1 MRPKTVLIT
10 YADSMGKNIRE
21 LNEVLTAH
29 FGKAIGGVHLLPF
42 FPSSADRGF
51 APMDYRQVDPALGT
65 WEEIKDLSAH
75 FALTADF
82 MINHLS
88 AHSPEY
94 LDFLERKDASP
105 YRDLFIRYKDFWP
118 GGEPSREDL
127 DKVYKRKERDPY
139 VTAEFADGSREKVW
153 CTFDPEQIDLNCFS
167 AAGKRFIREN
177 LVFLAEH
184 GISMVRLDAFAYAVK
199 RAGGSCFFEEPG
211 VWELLNE
218 CAEILKPYGVGILP
232 EIHEHYT
239 IQLKIADKNLPVY
252 DFALPMLL
260 LHAIYF
266 GDAQYLK
273 HWLDICPRNQYT
285 TLDTHD
291 GIGVVDVKD
300 LLPDAEIERT
310 RDHLYDFGA
319 NVKRSYNTAAYNN
332 LDVYQVNCTYYSAL
346 GNDDNKYLL
355 ARAVQMFAPGI
366 PMVYYVGLLAGENDI
381 ELLEKTKVGRNIN
394 RHYYTKDEVARAA
407 ARPVVRKLIRMLEM
421 RNTFPAFEGEFA
433 QLPTQDVSKL
443 HLQWKNG
450 AYAAALQADFSQN
463 TFKIKLSSPDGETDP
478 LAETEETNDE
488 R

>member
-1 MRPKTVLIT
+1 MRQGTVLIT
-10 YADSMGKNIRE
+10 YADSMGKDIRE
-21 LNEVLTAH
+21 LHAVLKEH
-29 FGKAIGGVHLLPF
+29 FSKAIGGVHLLPF

-51 APMDYRQVDPALGT
+51 APMDYRAVDPAFGT
-65 WEEIKDLSAH
+65 WNDVEALSKD

-94 LDFLERKDASP
+94 QDFLARKDESP

-118 GGEPSREDL
+118 GGKASREDL
-127 DKVYKRKERDPY
+127 DRVYKRKERDPY
-139 VTAEFADGSREKVW
+139 VVAEFADGTREKVW

-167 AAGKRFIREN
+167 ESGKRFIREN

-184 GISMVRLDAFAYAVK
+184 GVSNVRLDAFAYAVK

-211 VWELLNE
+211 VWELLEE
-218 CAEILKPYGVGILP
+218 CQKILRPYGADILP

-239 IQLKIADKNLPVY
+239 IQMKIADRELPVY

-260 LHAIYF
+260 LNAIYF
-266 GDAQYLK
+266 GNAQYLK

-300 LLPDAEIERT
+300 LMPDEEIERT

-346 GNDDNKYLL
+346 GNDDDKYLL
-355 ARAVQMFAPGI
+355 ARAVQMFAPGV
-366 PMVYYVGLLAGENDI
+366 PMVYYVGLLAGKNDI
-381 ELLEKTKVGRNIN
+381 ELLEQTKVGRNIN
-394 RHYYTKDEVARAA
+394 RHYYTKDEIDREVE
-407 ARPVVRKLIRMLEM
+407 RPVVRKLIRLMEM
-421 RNTFPAFEGEFA
+421 RNEFPAFSGAFEQIPE
-433 QLPTQDVSKL
+433 PEDDKL
-443 HLQWKNG
+443 HLHWKNG
-450 AYAAALQADFSQN
+450 AYTASLRADFLN
-463 TFKIKLSSPDGETDP
+463 GTFKILLNGPDGETDP
-478 LAETEETNDE
+478 LAETEA
-488 R
+488 

>member
-1 MRPKTVLIT
+1 MGTICIT
-10 YADSMGKNIRE
+10 YADSMGANIRE
-21 LNEVLTAH
+21 LNVVLNKY
-29 FGKAIGGVHLLPF
+29 FGKAISGVHLLPF

-51 APMDYRQVDPALGT
+51 APMDYTKVDPAFGT
-65 WEEIKDLSAH
+65 WEDVRALSES
-75 FALTADF
+75 FDLTADF

-88 AHSPEY
+88 AHSPQY
-94 LDFLERKDASP
+94 RDFLEKKDESP
-105 YRDLFIRYKDFWP
+105 YRDLFIRYKDFWTD
-118 GGEPSREDL
+118 GEPTREEL
-127 DKVYKRKERDPY
+127 DRVYKRKERDPY
-139 VTAEFADGSREKVW
+139 VLAEFADGTKEKVW

-167 AAGKRFIREN
+167 ESGQKFIWEN
-177 LVFLAEH
+177 LIFLAEH
-184 GISMVRLDAFAYAVK
+184 GIKTVRLDAFAYAVK

-232 EIHEHYT
+232 EIHEHYS
-239 IQLKIADKNLPVY
+239 IQMKIAEKGLPVY

-273 HWLDICPRNQYT
+273 HWLEICPRNQYT

-310 RDHLYDFGA
+310 RSALYDFGA

-332 LDVYQVNCTYYSAL
+332 LDVYQMNCTYYSAL
-346 GNDDNKYLL
+346 GNDDAKYLL
-355 ARAVQMFAPGI
+355 ARAVQMFTPGT
-366 PMVYYVGLLAGENDI
+366 PMVYYVGLLAGKNDI

-394 RHYYTKDEVARAA
+394 RHYYTAEEIDREVE
-407 ARPVVRKLIRMLEM
+407 RPVVQKLIGLLEM
-421 RNTFPAFEGEFA
+421 RSSFPAFDGEFSI
-433 QLPTQDVSKL
+433 LPAEDGHL
-443 HLQWKNG
+443 NLQWKKNG
-450 AYAAALQADFSQN
+450 CTAELHADFKDCAYEIRL
-463 TFKIKLSSPDGETDP
+463 TEPDGSARI
-478 LAETEETNDE
+478 L